1 MLDEEVHGDESTNH
15 YRTLSERGQN
25 YFEAEYTRCNR
36 SVTKAYQELT
46 TLLEEIPFC
55 SANDDLKTLESSLNS
70 GSVRHA
76 ELCD

>member
-1 MLDEEVHGDESTNH
+1 MLDEEVHGDESTNQ

-25 YFEAEYTRCNR
+25 YFEAEYTRRNR

-55 SANDDLKTLESSLNS
+55 SAIDDFKTLESSLNS
-70 GSVRHA
+70 GYVRHV